1 MKGIAYII
9 SAPSGAGKTTLCKMA
24 AEHFPEIRNS
34 VSYTTRP
41 PRPGEVPGRDYWFV
55 DDATF
60 DAMVA
65 NDEFLEHAG
74 VYGRRYGTS
83 RGDLEALLDEGHSV
97 ILEIDVQGAARV
109 RETLKDGVYIF
120 ILPPSLEA
128 CEKRLKQRGKDSP
141 EEIKKRL
148 KIAEEEI
155 RKAPE
160 YDYIIVNDDLE
171 RAFDELKA
179 VMKATRSASA
189 RMRETLQELFGRV
202 LKS

>member
-24 AEHFPEIRNS
+24 ASHFPEIRNS
-34 VSYTTRP
+34 VSYTTRTA
-41 PRPGEVPGRDYWFV
+41 RPGEVDGRDYWFV
-55 DDATF
+55 SDATF
-60 DAMVA
+60 DRMVA

-83 RGDLEALLDEGHSV
+83 KKDLEALLEEGHSV
-97 ILEIDVQGAARV
+97 ILEIDVQGAAKV

-128 CEKRLKQRGKDSP
+128 CERRLVGRGKDNP
-141 EEIKKRL
+141 EEIRKRL

-155 RKAPE
+155 RRAAL

-171 RAFDELKA
+171 KAFDELKA
-179 VMKATRSASA
+179 VMTATRSASA
-189 RMRETLQELFGRV
+189 RMRDTLQKLFGGI

>member
-55 DDATF
+55 SDETF

-83 RGDLEALLDEGHSV
+83 RKDLEALLDEGRSV

-109 RETLKDGVYIF
+109 RETLRDGVYIF

-128 CEKRLKQRGKDSP
+128 CERRLKQRGKDSP
-141 EEIKKRL
+141 EDIRKRL

-160 YDYIIVNDDLE
+160 YDYIIVNDDLR

-179 VMKATRSASA
+179 VMMATRSASA